1 MKKNRII
8 QIIREEIEKVVKVS
22 GGGKYFIGAD
32 EVSRE
37 DVLEYKYKTKKSG
50 YRWKQTNQ
58 VDGTFIK
65 WDNIEESMKML
76 LEKYGKGN
84 VIITGDTNGG
94 DPVVGVLVK
103 DQLAEGGEINEMA
116 TFYKTKG
123 DKGAAKAA
131 LKKAKEKYKVGTALY
146 NTLDTLEKKG
156 EIDYKALS
164 KETGK
169 DVASYN
175 NPKSRGV
182 LEKDLADFIE
192 FEVGKRGRKADPNAP
207 KKVKSAKKEKQA
219 PKKNKKDEKSE
230 ISYSTSSGTMTT
242 TKDATDKEIKKA
254 TKAIIKSKTPRKLK
268 SGGDTDIK
276 SKLDTLIT
284 DMKAKAKEYKESE
297 GAEREKI
304 TKELKKMTT
313 EKTQLM
319 DKYDDSISDMD
330 KNQELN

>member
-1 MKKNRII
+1 MKKTRVI
-8 QIIREEIEKVVKVS
+8 QIIREEIEK
-22 GGGKYFIGAD
+22 II
-32 EVSRE
+32 
-37 DVLEYKYKTKKSG
+37 
-50 YRWKQTNQ
+50 N
-58 VDGTFIK
+58 
-65 WDNIEESMKML
+65 EE
-76 LEKYGKGN
+76 
-84 VIITGDTNGG
+84 
-94 DPVVGVLVK
+94 
-103 DQLAEGGEINEMA
+103 EINEMA

>member
-1 MKKNRII
+1 MKKTRVI
-8 QIIREEIEKVVKVS
+8 QIIREEIEKVTN
-22 GGGKYFIGAD
+22 
-32 EVSRE
+32 E
-37 DVLEYKYKTKKSG
+37 DYKPSLRG
-50 YRWKQTNQ
+50 Y
-58 VDGTFIK
+58 
-65 WDNIEESMKML
+65 
-76 LEKYGKGN
+76 N
-84 VIITGDTNGG
+84 VIDKSSGEIIDSNLPKHMALALAAKKNGWMIQST
-94 DPVVGVLVK
+94 
-103 DQLAEGGEINEMA
+103 DQLAEDEEINEMA

-304 TKELKKMTT
+304 TKELKKMTA